1 MKRWL
6 WGVLCLCLLTGCAQN
21 PKEVE
26 QGLKLRSQILQG
38 NGCSFQADITA
49 DYGDKLNTFSVACE
63 ADREGNLN
71 FTVTKPASISGI
83 TGSIQKGEGYLT
95 FDDIALQFAPMTDDQ
110 ITPVLS
116 PWIFIKTLRSGY
128 LTSAGKDGDFLRLTI
143 DDSYEE
149 DALTLDIWLGE
160 NQMPVRAE
168 ILYDSRRILS
178 MEVRD
183 FAIL

>member
-6 WGVLCLCLLTGCAQN
+6 WGGLCLCLLAGCAQN

-49 DYGDKLNTFSVACE
+49 DYGDKLHTFSVACE
-63 ADREGNLN
+63 ADQEGDLS
-71 FTVTKPASISGI
+71 FTVTKPESISGI
-83 TGSIQKGEGYLT
+83 TGSIKKGEGYLT
-95 FDDIALQFAPMTDDQ
+95 FADTALQFDPMTDDQ
-110 ITPVLS
+110 ITPVLA
-116 PWIFIKTLRSGY
+116 PWIFMKTLRGGY
-128 LTSAGKDGDFLRLTI
+128 LTSAGKDGKYLRLTI

-160 NQMPVRAE
+160 DRLPVRAE

-178 MEVRD
+178 MDVKE

>member
-6 WGVLCLCLLTGCAQN
+6 WGVLCLFLFVGCSQN

-49 DYGDKLNTFSVACE
+49 DYGDKLHMFSVACE
-63 ADREGNLN
+63 ADQEGDLR

-83 TGSIQKGEGYLT
+83 TGSIKKGEGYLT

-128 LTSAGKDGDFLRLTI
+128 LTSAGKDGEYLRLTI

-149 DALTLDIWLGE
+149 NALTLDIWLGE
-160 NQMPVRAE
+160 EQLPVRAE

-178 MEVRD
+178 LDVRE
-183 FAIL
+183 FVIL